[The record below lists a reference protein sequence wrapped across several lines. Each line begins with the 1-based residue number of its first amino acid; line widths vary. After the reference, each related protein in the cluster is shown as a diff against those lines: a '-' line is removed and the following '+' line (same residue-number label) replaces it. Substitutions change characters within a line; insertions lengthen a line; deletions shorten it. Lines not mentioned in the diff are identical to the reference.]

1 MLEMLRCP
9 ALRRMSAI
17 SLAGLLTSCTL
28 PMFAMPPGP
37 LAYRQGYHDG
47 CDVGYA
53 VAGSP
58 LYEQPPYEQPPAVST
73 PRVGQDYVSGWS
85 EGMYDCRSSFER
97 IQRTVNLVLSPE

>member
-9 ALRRMSAI
+9 ALRRMSPI
-17 SLAGLLTSCTL
+17 PLAGLLASCTL

-58 LYEQPPYEQPPAVST
+58 LYEQPSEVSPPRA
-73 PRVGQDYVSGWS
+73 GLDYDSGWS
-85 EGMYDCRSSFER
+85 AGLYDCRSSFER
-97 IQRTVNLVLSPE
+97 IQRTVNLVLSPG